1 MKLTLKVKTLR
12 FPVPISPEE
21 ALHFHLREPEKH
33 AVLMVVA
40 ADWLTNPEPDE
51 EDWFL
56 ELTEDELG
64 SEDFLEDFRE
74 ARLQFW
80 AR

>member
-1 MKLTLKVKTLR
+1 MR
-12 FPVPISPEE
+12 FPRAISPEE
-21 ALHFHLREPEKH
+21 ALHFYLREPQMH
-33 AVLMVVA
+33 DLLMVVA
-40 ADWLTNPEPDE
+40 ADWLTNPESGE